1 MGFSLETSIPA
12 LAVFVQGLL
21 SFFSPCVLPL
31 IPLYVGYLA
40 GGAGKVGEDG
50 LVEYP
55 RKKVFVNTL
64 FFVVGVSFAFFL
76 LGFGFTALG
85 QFFTGNQRMF
95 SMVAGIIMVVFGLY
109 MLGAFGK
116 TRLIESERRLPFN
129 LSSFAMNP
137 LVALVLGFT
146 FSFAWTPCVGPV
158 LASVLLM
165 ASSSAS
171 AAWGYALVGVYT
183 LGFVLPFLV
192 VGLFTGE
199 VLRFFRTH
207 GNVVKYT
214 VKVGGALLIVM
225 GLMTV
230 TGWMNG
236 VTSYL
241 SSFGAAPAAQ
251 EQSVDGADDAGKANS
266 DKQSSSSASS
276 PDGNASGKNSSDQA
290 IVAPMAD
297 IVLTDQNGVERR
309 LSDYRG
315 KTVFLNFFATWCG
328 PCQREIPDIE
338 ALYKSRGEN
347 QDDLVVLAVANP
359 KTADDPK
366 NSDVSEAEVKS
377 FIKERAIT
385 YPVLM
390 DTKSQL
396 FRAYGIRS
404 FPTTFMIDKD
414 GNVFGYVTGMLTPD
428 VMNSIVEQTMTGVR
442 K

>member
-1 MGFSLETSIPA
+1 
-12 LAVFVQGLL
+12 
-21 SFFSPCVLPL
+21 
-31 IPLYVGYLA
+31 
-40 GGAGKVGEDG
+40 
-50 LVEYP
+50 
-55 RKKVFVNTL
+55 
-64 FFVVGVSFAFFL
+64 
-76 LGFGFTALG
+76 
-85 QFFTGNQRMF
+85 
-95 SMVAGIIMVVFGLY
+95 
-109 MLGAFGK
+109 
-116 TRLIESERRLPFN
+116 
-129 LSSFAMNP
+129 
-137 LVALVLGFT
+137 
-146 FSFAWTPCVGPV
+146 
-158 LASVLLM
+158 M
-165 ASSSAS
+165 A
-171 AAWGYALVGVYT
+171 GYALVGVYT
-183 LGFVLPFLV
+183 LGFVLPFFA

-207 GNVVKYT
+207 GNVVRYT

-251 EQSVDGADDAGKANS
+251 EQSADGTGGSAGADAGTGS
-266 DKQSSSSASS
+266 GSQPSS
-276 PDGNASGKNSSDQA
+276 PDGDAVGKGSSGDVSL
-290 IVAPMAD
+290 APMAD
-297 IVLTDQNGVERR
+297 ISLVDQDGVEHK

-359 KTADDPK
+359 KTADRPQ

-377 FIKERAIT
+377 FIKEYGIT

-390 DTKSQL
+390 DTKGQL
-396 FRAYGIRS
+396 FSAYGIRS

-414 GNVFGYVTGMLTPD
+414 GNVFGYVTGMLTAD

>member
-12 LAVFVQGLL
+12 LTVFVQGLL

-50 LVEYP
+50 VIEYP
-55 RKKVFVNTL
+55 RGKVLVNTL
-64 FFVVGVSFAFFL
+64 FFVVGVSFVFFL

-85 QFFTGNQRMF
+85 QFFTGNQRVF
-95 SMVAGIIMVVFGLY
+95 SIVAGVIMVAFGLY

-116 TRLIESERRLPFN
+116 TRMVETERRLPFN
-129 LSSFAMNP
+129 LNRFAMNP

-158 LASVLLM
+158 LAGVLLM

-171 AAWGYALVGVYT
+171 AMAGYALVGVYT
-183 LGFVLPFLV
+183 LGFVLPFLA

-207 GNVVKYT
+207 GNVVRYT

-251 EQSVDGADDAGKANS
+251 EQSADGTGGSAGADAGTGS
-266 DKQSSSSASS
+266 GSQPSS
-276 PDGNASGKNSSDQA
+276 PDGDAVGKGSSGDVSL
-290 IVAPMAD
+290 APMAD
-297 IVLTDQNGVERR
+297 ISLVDQDGVEHK

-359 KTADDPK
+359 KTADRPQ

-377 FIKERAIT
+377 FIKEYGIT

-390 DTKSQL
+390 DTKGQL
-396 FRAYGIRS
+396 FSAYGIRS

-414 GNVFGYVTGMLTPD
+414 GNVFGYVTGMLTAD